1 MKSGEFPAEILKAL
15 ITASGELPNPIH
27 DLYALSEDAEVDDI
41 LTVEQKFFLKA
52 LTTYAIAS
60 RYPERKKKL
69 LSVCKK
75 EEAKKILESSEL
87 MIKWLKERINER
99 LCRRKQSSEN

>member
-1 MKSGEFPAEILKAL
+1 MKRGETTL
-15 ITASGELPNPIH
+15 LPMPEGRGFRVVN
-27 DLYALSEDAEVDDI
+27 SVDDI